1 MESKKR
7 LVYNKKL
14 KTMFLT
20 PLEIKNYMSILGA
33 NIIDDNTFI
42 LDGLKC
48 GVDREYQGIYFPG
61 GIPQNVSHLFEKYGL
76 EDSIYGWIIFD
87 LEGLILLHTA
97 LCNES
102 IDECF
107 TDNLEQAKKEM
118 LERVLAE
125 REIIDF
131 NSPFGDFDRAVTPFL
146 CDDFN
151 PKKFLEQCV
160 FNTTGYYEKEG
171 YNKCLKF
178 QWRTKQDPDTL
189 YAITVNKDGFHDTI
203 MFKGC
208 YERFHQQ
215 LYHFAYEGKELLEFF
230 YEKGINTV
238 FDVKKGEITE
248 SIGYSEEQTRK
259 ATKFDILKMSTI
271 ASSFQN
277 DELLFTKSPSKKKT
291 M

>member
-48 GVDREYQGIYFPG
+48 GVDREYQGIYFLG

-87 LEGLILLHTA
+87 LEGLILLHTT

-118 LERVLAE
+118 LERVLTE
-125 REIIDF
+125 KEIIDF

-146 CDDFN
+146 CDDFD

-203 MFKGC
+203 MFKEWP
-208 YERFHQQ
+208 ERFHQQ
-215 LYHFAYEGKELLEFF
+215 LYHFTYDGKDLLKFF
-230 YEKGINTV
+230 YGKNSHTE

-248 SIGYSEEQTRK
+248 SIEGTENKRE
-259 ATKFDILKMSTI
+259 ATKFDILKMSAI

-277 DELLFTKSPSKKKT
+277 DELLFTKSTSKKKIK
-291 M
+291 

>member
-1 MESKKR
+1 MK
-7 LVYNKKL
+7 NKKNLVNNNEL
-14 KTMFLT
+14 KTMFLS

-33 NIIDDNTFI
+33 NILDDTTFV

-48 GVDREYQGIYFPG
+48 EVDREYRGIYFQD
-61 GIPQNVSHLFEKYGL
+61 GIPQNVLYLFLEYGL
-76 EDSIYGWIIFD
+76 EDSVYGRIVFD

-118 LERVLAE
+118 LARVLVE
-125 REIIDF
+125 REVIDF
-131 NSPFGDFDRAVTPFL
+131 SGPFGDFDRAITPFL
-146 CDDFN
+146 CDDFDS
-151 PKKFLEQCV
+151 KSFLEQCV

-178 QWRTKQDPDTL
+178 EWKTKKDPETI
-189 YAITVNKDGFHDTI
+189 YAITVTKDGFHDTI
-203 MFKGC
+203 MFKEWN
-208 YERFHQQ
+208 ERFYQQ
-215 LYHFAYEGKELLEFF
+215 LYHFTYGGNDQLKFF
-230 YEKGINTV
+230 YGKDIHAYL
-238 FDVKKGEITE
+238 DVKKGEFTE
-248 SIGYSEEQTRK
+248 SVNGRDNTRK
-259 ATKFDILKMSTI
+259 ATKFDILKMSEI

-277 DELLFTKSPSKKKT
+277 GELLFTKSSSKKKT